1 MDKEHTMNAAIIGAG
16 NVGGALAKGF
26 TGAGHA
32 VTISSA
38 TGDKASV
45 VASETGARAAG
56 SNAEAV
62 RDAGIVVLA
71 VPRRAAPAIVEELGT
86 ALDGKVLVD
95 ATNQLNDDYGDLV
108 RWDESVAEQLAGLT
122 PAAVVKAFNTV
133 FAADMP
139 TGSAAGEKLDGYFAG
154 DDPAAK
160 AAVAA
165 LLGSL
170 GFRPIDVGDLR
181 KARALEAM
189 ALVNIGLQ
197 LRNGWPWQSG
207 FKLVGPTE

>member
-1 MDKEHTMNAAIIGAG
+1 MNVAIIGAG

-26 TGAGHA
+26 TDAGHT

-38 TGDKASV
+38 SGDTASA

-56 SNAEAV
+56 SNDEAV
-62 RDAGIVVLA
+62 RDAEIVVLA
-71 VPRRAAPAIVEELGT
+71 VRPSAATAIVEELGA
-86 ALDGKVLVD
+86 ALDGKVLID
-95 ATNQLNDDYGDLV
+95 ATNQLNDDYSDLV
-108 RWDESVAEQLAGLT
+108 RWDASVAEQLADLT

-154 DDPAAK
+154 DDEAAK
-160 AAVAA
+160 GKVAA
-165 LLGSL
+165 LLASV
-170 GFRPIDVGDLR
+170 GFRPVDVGGLSR
-181 KARALEAM
+181 ARALEAM
-189 ALVNIGLQ
+189 ALVNISLQ

-207 FKLVGPTE
+207 FKLVGPTG

>member
-1 MDKEHTMNAAIIGAG
+1 MEDVMKVAIIGAG
-16 NVGGALAKGF
+16 NVGGALAKGLSD
-26 TGAGHA
+26 AGHT

-38 TGDKASV
+38 GGDKARA
-45 VASETGARAAG
+45 VARETGATAAA

-62 RDAGIVVLA
+62 RDAEIVVLA
-71 VPRRAAPAIVEELGT
+71 VPHGEALGIVEKLGA
-86 ALDGKVLVD
+86 ALDGKVVVD
-95 ATNQLNDDYGDLV
+95 ATNQLNDDYSDLV
-108 RWDESVAEQLAGLT
+108 RWDASVAEQLAGLT

-154 DDPAAK
+154 DDAVAK
-160 AAVAA
+160 AEVAA
-165 LLGSL
+165 LLESL

-207 FKLVGPTE
+207 FKLVGPTG